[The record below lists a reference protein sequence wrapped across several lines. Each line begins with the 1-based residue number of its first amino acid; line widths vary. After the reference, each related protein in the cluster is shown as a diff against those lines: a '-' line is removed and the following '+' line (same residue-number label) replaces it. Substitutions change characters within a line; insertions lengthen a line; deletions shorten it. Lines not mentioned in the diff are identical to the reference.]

1 MVLKKPY
8 AFLIKNFRLMHIILT
23 ICCIYLITKTSA
35 IISFLGDYI
44 ASSDLVIGQSITSGL
59 YSIWMFVIPI
69 LMLIFFVILLLVMI
83 AKEKPKTFY
92 IVNIFVYFL
101 ILILFIYGR
110 SVLSNMEKEI
120 VKPQTIKTL
129 HDLFVYALIF
139 QIFTSVIA
147 AIRGLG
153 FDIRKFDFAKDL
165 QSLDVSEE
173 DSEEFE
179 VAISYDFSDTKRKF
193 KKRMRNIKYAYL
205 EHKLVFNI
213 IIIAILA
220 FSGYMVYKN
229 TSISI
234 PKYHLNST
242 FSMNSFSTSFTNA
255 YVVDTDYLGNDLNTN
270 VLVLKVN
277 VKSNNKNAKK
287 FVTSSYELIIDD
299 KVYHHTNKYSDQF
312 KDIGEIYVNQ
322 ELSLKDYNSYLL
334 VYDIGK
340 KNPKEAKLKVSN
352 LISQSYVYVNFKP
365 KSFTK
370 DNKPT
375 SYELGDEIK
384 FENSNLEETAL
395 KINSIS
401 IADKIA
407 INYTFCINDEECL
420 DSIEYLRPDRYDT
433 GLDKTIIRMEYE
445 FSSKSLSSF
454 YNLVSMY
461 GSLEYVLDGESKTQT
476 VPFKNIKSNRVNEKN
491 TCNLEVVK
499 EVENASEIYLVL
511 HVRNNEY
518 RYKLK

>member
-23 ICCIYLITKTSA
+23 ICCVYLISKTNA

-44 ASSDLVIGQSITSGL
+44 ASNDLVIGQNIRSGL
-59 YSIWMFVIPI
+59 YSIWMFIIPI

-92 IVNIFVYFL
+92 IVNIAVYFL
-101 ILILFIYGR
+101 IFVLFIYGH
-110 SVLSNMEKEI
+110 SVLTNMEKEI
-120 VKPQTIKTL
+120 VKPQTIKSL

-139 QIFTSVIA
+139 QVFTSVIA

-165 QSLDVSEE
+165 QTLDVSEE

-193 KKRMRNIKYAYL
+193 KKRMRNIKYTYL
-205 EHKLVFNI
+205 EHKLIFNI
-213 IIIAILA
+213 VIVAILV

-242 FSMNSFSTSFTNA
+242 FSMNSLSTTFTNA
-255 YVVDTDYLGNDLNTN
+255 YVVDTDYLGNDLDNN

-277 VKSNNKNAKK
+277 VKSNNKNVKK
-287 FVTSSYELIIDD
+287 FVTGSYELIIDN
-299 KVYHHTNKYSDQF
+299 KVYHHTNKYTDQF
-312 KDIGEIYVNQ
+312 KDLGEVYVNQ
-322 ELSLKDYNSYLL
+322 ELSLKDYNTYLL

-340 KNPKEAKLKVSN
+340 KNPKEARLKVSN
-352 LISQSYVYVNFKP
+352 LVSQSYVYVNFKP

-370 DNKPT
+370 DNDT
-375 SYELGDEIK
+375 INYELGDK
-384 FENSNLEETAL
+384 VDFKDSNLEETSL
-395 KINSIS
+395 KINNIS

-407 INYTFCINDEECL
+407 INYTFCITDEECL
-420 DSIEYLRPDRYDT
+420 ESIEYLRPDRYDT

-454 YNLVSMY
+454 YSLVSMY
-461 GSLEYVLDGESKTQT
+461 GSLEYVIDGEKKVQS
-476 VPFKNIKSNRVNEKN
+476 VPFKNIKSNRVSEKN
-491 TCNLEVVK
+491 VCNLEVVK

-511 HVRNNEY
+511 NVRNNEY